1 VGSGYEP
8 GVSFPVLGQITK
20 EELDMQ
26 NPEAGGLWVWGQPI
40 YIGKLSQKQNN
51 MASQFLWI
59 HGFRDFSPDGLIT

>member
-26 NPEAGGLWVWGQPI
+26 NPEAGGL
-40 YIGKLSQKQNN
+40 
-51 MASQFLWI
+51 
-59 HGFRDFSPDGLIT
+59 